1 MTEQFFA
8 LVPVYGVY
16 ALALVVA
23 LSCLGLPVPSSLLMM
38 LAGSMIASGDL
49 SAVAVLGGTLAAA
62 LGADQLGYWVGRL
75 SGSGLIDRFAGKP
88 ERRAVLDKA
97 RQFIERRGAW
107 AVFLTRWLLSPLGPY
122 VNIVGGAMAMNW
134 PRFTL
139 WAALGE
145 IVWIGLYVGLG
156 HAFSADILAAADLA
170 SNASGLIV
178 AATLTALLGWRA
190 WKAWR

>member
-1 MTEQFFA
+1 MTEQFLA

-23 LSCLGLPVPSSLLMM
+23 LSCVGLPVPSSLLMM

-49 SAVAVLGGTLAAA
+49 SASAVLGGTLAAA

-75 SGSGLIDRFAGKP
+75 SGIGLVDRFASKP

-97 RQFIERRGAW
+97 RKFIDRRGAW

-134 PRFTL
+134 PRFTF

-145 IVWIGLYVGLG
+145 IVWISLYVGLG

-178 AATLTALLGWRA
+178 AATLTAILGWRA